1 MSKTKVIIIGL
12 VMVVL
17 TVLTFGLVHKFK
29 GEES

>member
-1 MSKTKVIIIGL
+1 MNKTKVIIIGL

-17 TVLTFGLVHKFK
+17 TVATFGLIHKFR

>member
-12 VMVVL
+12 VTVVL